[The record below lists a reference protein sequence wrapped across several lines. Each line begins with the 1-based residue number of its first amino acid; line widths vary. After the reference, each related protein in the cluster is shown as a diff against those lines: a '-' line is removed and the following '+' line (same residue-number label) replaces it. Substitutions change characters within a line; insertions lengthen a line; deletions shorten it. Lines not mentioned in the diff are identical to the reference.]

1 MSATEAALQAGSDD
15 KAAQLIEAIDQLSA
29 GAVYTFELYQR
40 VVLPADGFVFWV
52 KASEI
57 NPAWLG
63 AYSRGHF
70 AGVGYN
76 GNRAR
81 AAPPLTPAQ
90 ELAFSFQVQA
100 SVHVSQD
107 LNQEE
112 SETYV
117 AQTILF
123 TTKTQVR
130 ELEAIGPDQLYVVT
144 IPNGARVAFS
154 SQRNRYELAGL
165 WHYHGRAVYS
175 TLASQLV
182 DDARQFQP
190 TLQIVSNS
198 LPFWIALSTAQVP
211 IFPAMLSPL
220 NLAPPYITA
229 DVQATEAIQQSP
241 LYDRNTGQ
249 TQLVTDRI
257 RFTTYGLN
265 NDAVLDF
272 QKSLLDTSLAGDYG
286 IMNMPV
292 PVDAKKPQPEFL
304 VIAQAKTLDLQ
315 VNYYQNRARDIAR
328 QLIKS
333 AFITLT
339 PVNL

>member
-15 KAAQLIEAIDQLSA
+15 KAAQLIAAIDQISG
-29 GAVYTFELYQR
+29 GALYTFELYQR
-40 VVLPADGFVFWV
+40 VVLPVDGFVFWV
-52 KASEI
+52 KASEV

-63 AYSRGHF
+63 AYSRGYL
-70 AGVGYN
+70 AGVAPG

-107 LNQEE
+107 LHQDDSE
-112 SETYV
+112 SYV

-130 ELEAIGPDQLYVVT
+130 ELEAIAPDQLYIVT
-144 IPNGARVAFS
+144 LPNGARVAFS

-175 TLASQLV
+175 TLATQLI

-198 LPFWIALSTAQVP
+198 LPFWIALSTPEVP
-211 IFPAMLSPL
+211 IFPADLSPL
-220 NLAPPYITA
+220 NFSPPYVTA
-229 DVQATEAIQQSP
+229 DIQATDPIQQSP
-241 LYDRNTGQ
+241 FYDSNTGQ
-249 TQLVTDRI
+249 TQLVADRI
-257 RFTTYGLN
+257 RFTAYGLN

-272 QKSLLDTSLAGDYG
+272 QMSLLDTSLAGDYG

-292 PVDAKKPQPEFL
+292 PVDVKKPQPEFL
-304 VIAQAKTLDLQ
+304 FIAQAKTLDLQ
-315 VNYYQNRARDIAR
+315 VNYYQNRARDLAR
-328 QLIKS
+328 KLIES

>member
-1 MSATEAALQAGSDD
+1 MQAGSDD
-15 KAAQLIEAIDQLSA
+15 KAAQLIAAIDQISG
-29 GAVYTFELYQR
+29 GALYTFELYQR
-40 VVLPADGFVFWV
+40 VVLPVDGFVFWV
-52 KASEI
+52 KATQV

-63 AYSRGHF
+63 AYSRGHL
-70 AGVGYN
+70 AGVGFN
-76 GNRAR
+76 GNQAR
-81 AAPPLTPAQ
+81 AAPPLTPQQ
-90 ELAFSFQVQA
+90 ELKYSFQVQA
-100 SVHVSQD
+100 SVHLSQD
-107 LNQEE
+107 LQQE
-112 SETYV
+112 STETYV
-117 AQTILF
+117 SQAVLF

-130 ELEAIGPDQLYVVT
+130 ELDAIAPDHLYVVT
-144 IPNGARVAFS
+144 LPNGARVAFS

-198 LPFWIALSTAQVP
+198 LPLWIALSTQQVP
-211 IFPAMLSPL
+211 IFPAELSPL
-220 NLAPPYITA
+220 NFAPPYVTA
-229 DVQATEAIQQSP
+229 DIQSTEAIQQTP
-241 LYDRNTGQ
+241 LYDRNTSQ

-265 NDAVLDF
+265 NDAVLDL
-272 QKSLLDTSLAGDYG
+272 QKTILDTSMAGDYG

-292 PVDAKKPQPEFL
+292 PVDVKKPQPEFL
-304 VIAQAKTLDLQ
+304 FIAQAKTLDLQ

-328 QLIKS
+328 KLIES

-339 PVNL
+339 PA